1 MPSWVWERQQWR
13 LHKGVPPPTTPAA
26 ADVAGPSSAGSSGVP
41 ADNHRPRRVER
52 WPCDELLAAI
62 QQVYPIEE
70 PEPRGLEPSI
80 KLRPYQKQSLR
91 FMMDVE
97 RSTDASM
104 LGHNG
109 LTGLG
114 VRGGWLADEMG
125 MGKTAVVTSLILA
138 NPSKAKSVPDKAF
151 MGLLTGGGA
160 CHKYKVTLIVVNN
173 TLVQQWEDEM
183 KKFAPSLEVYTYYKS
198 RENHEKALRN
208 LRTADVI
215 LTTPHQN
222 LPAALIKNMHVH
234 RLVLDEA
241 HLLSDR
247 SSTTSSKL
255 SALRQI
261 KTDFTWC
268 CTGTPFSTDFVGQ
281 LRNQAKLLG
290 MDCRPAK
297 GAKGHPLSYVLRG
310 KERPNWSPGNPG
322 DPGWWTN
329 YDHRAKGFVDV
340 SPNCPVDDLPNQE
353 VVDLMRKF
361 MIRHTK
367 SMRIGGDVALALPD
381 AECKTVWL
389 DMSADEKVL
398 YQLHV
403 CADGGPF
410 KLDEND
416 KRFRACAH
424 LYDPH
429 IVSGGIAEQKDEYG
443 NRFRRVVQTPS
454 DIQKAADD
462 KKAGVTS
469 SLGDAAAAFG
479 SGSRSGSGSG
489 ADGDAM
495 AIDAG
500 DAKDK
505 GVDTDT
511 EDVEEVSAPTAP
523 AGPIAEGVALGR
535 GKRKRAIEQ
544 PAASAGGGGGVSEKA
559 RGKRPVAAVVL
570 DVFEDEEA
578 VGNGEDK
585 NTFDLF
591 RPLAVGRFAEASKA
605 FLATHSPLHMTV
617 KLTPQERRSRMAY
630 GKGDGAGTHSVT
642 SWLPNANMT
651 KFVALMKDL
660 QALRADEP
668 NMKVVVF
675 TRFNEVQQRLVGLIQ
690 GETGADGL
698 LASKEAEG
706 QHTKPLKVLEFNS
719 KTPPLQRHARIKEFQ
734 ESKDNGA
741 KVMVV
746 TYQTAAVGITLT
758 AASRVFLLEPSLDPA
773 QEHQAAGRIH
783 RLGQDKEVFIKR
795 YAFRDSIEEAVIKLH
810 EKIKSGDIKVRNGV
824 FPKEAVKLMA
834 TSGAAM
840 PHAFDT
846 GPTYVR
852 SMVVDDVKWS
862 PSYHAKANG
871 TAAPSPGASSWTRVC
886 QEQACDS
893 CGLRRIVDGSST
905 WNGTGIY
912 SYLKDVHAEPPFH
925 PSGRSRNPPP
935 RPVPADTNDDDD
947 DKDDSE
953 QNARYGGGGYFR
965 LVPPP
970 PPLWMPTHFTAVE
983 LSQSRSDEEAA
994 IAAYNAAAQAA
1005 YDAAAKPANDAPKPE
1020 SDSKVFDKAQAA
1032 IGGMPHAPKWT
1043 SWICNK
1049 SDDVLPFI
1057 YDDDDRVC

>member
-1 MPSWVWERQQWR
+1 MRERLQWR
-13 LHKGVPPPTTPAA
+13 LHKGAPPPSAPAA

-104 LGHNG
+104 LGHNDS
-109 LTGLG
+109 TGLG

-151 MGLLTGGGA
+151 KGLLTDGGA

-222 LPAALIKNMHVH
+222 LPAALTKNMHVH

-241 HLLSDR
+241 HLLSDT
-247 SSTTSSKL
+247 SSTTSNKL
-255 SALRQI
+255 SALCKI
-261 KTDFTWC
+261 KTDYTWC

-281 LRNQAKLLG
+281 LRNQLELLG
-290 MDCRPAK
+290 MR
-297 GAKGHPLSYVLRG
+297 GTSSLRYVMRG
-310 KERPNWSPGNPG
+310 KKRPNWSPGNPG
-322 DPGWWTN
+322 DPGWSKQ
-329 YDHRAKGFVDV
+329 YVQRAIRGGYVDV
-340 SPNCPVDDLPNQE
+340 PPECPVDRLSNQE

-398 YQLHV
+398 YQLHE

-410 KLDEND
+410 NLDEND

-429 IVSGGIAEQKDEYG
+429 IVSGGIAGQKDEYG
-443 NRFRRVVQTPS
+443 NRFRRVVQTPA
-454 DIQKAADD
+454 DIQKAAED

-469 SLGDAAAAFG
+469 SLGDAAAASG
-479 SGSRSGSGSG
+479 SGSHSGSGSG

-500 DAKDK
+500 DTKDK

-511 EDVEEVSAPTAP
+511 EDVVEVSAPTAA
-523 AGPIAEGVALGR
+523 AGPIAEDVALGR
-535 GKRKRAIEQ
+535 GKRKRAIKQQ
-544 PAASAGGGGGVSEKA
+544 PGSAGGGGGVSEKA

-570 DVFEDEEA
+570 DVHEDEA
-578 VGNGEDK
+578 AADNGEE
-585 NTFDLF
+585 NNSFNLF

-605 FLATHSPLHMTV
+605 VLATHCPLQMTV
-617 KLTPQERRSRMAY
+617 QPTPQERRSRMAY
-630 GKGDGAGTHSVT
+630 GGGVGVGDGTHSVT

-651 KFVALMKDL
+651 KFAALMKDL

-690 GETGADGL
+690 GETGAGGL
-698 LASKEAEG
+698 LASKAAEG

-734 ESKDNGA
+734 ESKDDGA

-852 SMVVDDVKWS
+852 TMVVDDVKWR
-862 PSYHAKANG
+862 PNQRAKQNG
-871 TAAPSPGASSWTRVC
+871 TAARSPGVSSWTRVC
-886 QEQACDS
+886 QEQACAS

-925 PSGRSRNPPP
+925 PNRRSRNPPP
-935 RPVPADTNDDDD
+935 RPVPAATNDDDD
-947 DKDDSE
+947 EDDI
-953 QNARYGGGGYFR
+953 ARYGGGYFR
-965 LVPPP
+965 FVPPP

-983 LSQSRSDEEAA
+983 LSQSLSDQKAA

-1005 YDAAAKPANDAPKPE
+1005 YDAAAKPANDAPKTESDSKVFDKAPKPE
-1020 SDSKVFDKAQAA
+1020 SESKVFDKAQAA
-1032 IGGMPHAPKWT
+1032 IGGMPHAPNWI
-1043 SWICNK
+1043 SWNCTK
-1049 SDDVLPFI
+1049 SDDVQPVG
-1057 YDDDDRVC
+1057 DNDDRVC

>member
-1 MPSWVWERQQWR
+1 
-13 LHKGVPPPTTPAA
+13 
-26 ADVAGPSSAGSSGVP
+26 
-41 ADNHRPRRVER
+41 
-52 WPCDELLAAI
+52 
-62 QQVYPIEE
+62 
-70 PEPRGLEPSI
+70 
-80 KLRPYQKQSLR
+80 
-91 FMMDVE
+91 
-97 RSTDASM
+97 
-104 LGHNG
+104 
-109 LTGLG
+109 
-114 VRGGWLADEMG
+114 
-125 MGKTAVVTSLILA
+125 
-138 NPSKAKSVPDKAF
+138 
-151 MGLLTGGGA
+151 
-160 CHKYKVTLIVVNN
+160 
-173 TLVQQWEDEM
+173 
-183 KKFAPSLEVYTYYKS
+183 
-198 RENHEKALRN
+198 
-208 LRTADVI
+208 
-215 LTTPHQN
+215 
-222 LPAALIKNMHVH
+222 
-234 RLVLDEA
+234 
-241 HLLSDR
+241 
-247 SSTTSSKL
+247 
-255 SALRQI
+255 
-261 KTDFTWC
+261 
-268 CTGTPFSTDFVGQ
+268 
-281 LRNQAKLLG
+281 
-290 MDCRPAK
+290 
-297 GAKGHPLSYVLRG
+297 
-310 KERPNWSPGNPG
+310 
-322 DPGWWTN
+322 
-329 YDHRAKGFVDV
+329 
-340 SPNCPVDDLPNQE
+340 
-353 VVDLMRKF
+353 
-361 MIRHTK
+361 
-367 SMRIGGDVALALPD
+367 
-381 AECKTVWL
+381 
-389 DMSADEKVL
+389 
-398 YQLHV
+398 
-403 CADGGPF
+403 
-410 KLDEND
+410 
-416 KRFRACAH
+416 
-424 LYDPH
+424 
-429 IVSGGIAEQKDEYG
+429 
-443 NRFRRVVQTPS
+443 
-454 DIQKAADD
+454 
-462 KKAGVTS
+462 
-469 SLGDAAAAFG
+469 
-479 SGSRSGSGSG
+479 
-489 ADGDAM
+489 
-495 AIDAG
+495 
-500 DAKDK
+500 
-505 GVDTDT
+505 
-511 EDVEEVSAPTAP
+511 
-523 AGPIAEGVALGR
+523 ALGR

-605 FLATHSPLHMTV
+605 FLATHSPLQMTV

-630 GKGDGAGTHSVT
+630 GIFGPGTHSVT

-675 TRFNEVQQRLVGLIQ
+675 TRFNEVQQRLVDLIQ
-690 GETGADGL
+690 GETGAGGL

-935 RPVPADTNDDDD
+935 RPVPAATNDD
-947 DKDDSE
+947 DKDDPE
-953 QNARYGGGGYFR
+953 QNARRNGYGGGYFR
-965 LVPPP
+965 FVPPP

>member
-1 MPSWVWERQQWR
+1 
-13 LHKGVPPPTTPAA
+13 
-26 ADVAGPSSAGSSGVP
+26 
-41 ADNHRPRRVER
+41 
-52 WPCDELLAAI
+52 
-62 QQVYPIEE
+62 
-70 PEPRGLEPSI
+70 
-80 KLRPYQKQSLR
+80 
-91 FMMDVE
+91 
-97 RSTDASM
+97 
-104 LGHNG
+104 
-109 LTGLG
+109 
-114 VRGGWLADEMG
+114 
-125 MGKTAVVTSLILA
+125 
-138 NPSKAKSVPDKAF
+138 
-151 MGLLTGGGA
+151 
-160 CHKYKVTLIVVNN
+160 
-173 TLVQQWEDEM
+173 M

-215 LTTPHQN
+215 LTTPHQS

-268 CTGTPFSTDFVGQ
+268 CTGTPFSTDFAYQ
-281 LRNQAKLLG
+281 LSSQATLLG
-290 MDCRPAK
+290 MAD
-297 GAKGHPLSYVLRG
+297 PLSDVLHG

-322 DPGWWTN
+322 DPGWFQR
-329 YDHRAKGFVDV
+329 YDRRAKGFVDV
-340 SPNCPVDDLPNQE
+340 PPNCPVDELPNQE

-389 DMSADEKVL
+389 DMSTDEKVL

-429 IVSGGIAEQKDEYG
+429 ILSGGIAEQKDEYG

-469 SLGDAAAAFG
+469 GLGDAAAAFG

-570 DVFEDEEA
+570 DVHEDDEA

-605 FLATHSPLHMTV
+605 FLATHSPLQM
-617 KLTPQERRSRMAY
+617 
-630 GKGDGAGTHSVT
+630 
-642 SWLPNANMT
+642 
-651 KFVALMKDL
+651 
-660 QALRADEP
+660 
-668 NMKVVVF
+668 
-675 TRFNEVQQRLVGLIQ
+675 
-690 GETGADGL
+690 
-698 LASKEAEG
+698 
-706 QHTKPLKVLEFNS
+706 
-719 KTPPLQRHARIKEFQ
+719 
-734 ESKDNGA
+734 
-741 KVMVV
+741 
-746 TYQTAAVGITLT
+746 
-758 AASRVFLLEPSLDPA
+758 
-773 QEHQAAGRIH
+773 
-783 RLGQDKEVFIKR
+783 
-795 YAFRDSIEEAVIKLH
+795 
-810 EKIKSGDIKVRNGV
+810 
-824 FPKEAVKLMA
+824 
-834 TSGAAM
+834 
-840 PHAFDT
+840 
-846 GPTYVR
+846 
-852 SMVVDDVKWS
+852 
-862 PSYHAKANG
+862 
-871 TAAPSPGASSWTRVC
+871 
-886 QEQACDS
+886 
-893 CGLRRIVDGSST
+893 
-905 WNGTGIY
+905 
-912 SYLKDVHAEPPFH
+912 
-925 PSGRSRNPPP
+925 
-935 RPVPADTNDDDD
+935 
-947 DKDDSE
+947 
-953 QNARYGGGGYFR
+953 
-965 LVPPP
+965 
-970 PPLWMPTHFTAVE
+970 
-983 LSQSRSDEEAA
+983 
-994 IAAYNAAAQAA
+994 
-1005 YDAAAKPANDAPKPE
+1005 
-1020 SDSKVFDKAQAA
+1020 
-1032 IGGMPHAPKWT
+1032 
-1043 SWICNK
+1043 
-1049 SDDVLPFI
+1049 
-1057 YDDDDRVC
+1057 